1 MLVWYN
7 KIRIEMKINMKL
19 GYALTL
25 LISIGIFN
33 SCSGIFV
40 NHTNNNQNHKIVQKV
55 SYPIAD
61 TAYGTYLAAR
71 LAHIRQDY
79 SLAADYYI
87 KSINLGAKNPELY
100 SRVYLLLSSEGR
112 IEEAAKYAKKALEN
126 KDQNNFLHFVI
137 MANSANIGDYEQAHQ
152 SIQSIN
158 DKTYKS
164 AIAPLFEAWIYAA
177 ENNKDE
183 ALKQLETLKQEKSL
197 HSFYYMHRGM
207 INDYFN
213 DKESAQ
219 ADFDTI
225 IEDKNL
231 ELSFRSLQIISN
243 FYTRNSQQEKA
254 KSLIEKYYN
263 KNKKAKMLGELLKLT
278 QKVDKERTLPIIDT
292 PQKGLGEAIFN
303 IGTVFRNYQNDIAHI
318 FTALSLYL
326 NPQNEAAVLSSA
338 NLLEMNNRKN
348 EAIKQYQKINK
359 DSSLYFTAS
368 LKIATIYM
376 EKKENKKAL
385 KQLEM
390 LSNLYPDD
398 YNVLFNLGE
407 LNRVNGNH
415 IEAIKYYNKALKHLP
430 ESLKNDWTIYYA
442 LGISYEKSNQ
452 WEKAEDVLKQAL
464 KTSNRHPYILNYLGY
479 MWLENNQN
487 YNEALYMIFE
497 AYQQNPE
504 SGHIMDSL
512 GWALYRMG
520 KYNDA
525 IGVLEKAAE
534 YLPSNAIVCDHLGDV
549 YWQVGRENEARFQW
563 KHALTLKED
572 ADSLDKELINEKI
585 KNGAKRP
592 TAILFNEALLIE
604 RLKALDISN

>member
-1 MLVWYN
+1 MN
-7 KIRIEMKINMKL
+7 KNMKL

-25 LISIGIFN
+25 IIGIGIFN
-33 SCSGIFV
+33 SCSGIFI
-40 NHTNNNQNHKIVQKV
+40 NNSSNNQKITPKV

-71 LAHIRQDY
+71 LAHIRQNY

-126 KDQNNFLHFVI
+126 KDENNFLHFVI
-137 MANSANIGDYEQAHQ
+137 MANAVNNGDYVQAHK
-152 SIQSIN
+152 SVESVS

-164 AIAPLFEAWIYAA
+164 AIAPLFKAWIYAA
-177 ENNKDE
+177 EGNKKE
-183 ALKQLETLKQEKSL
+183 ALQQLEILKKEKSL

-207 INDYFN
+207 INDYFG
-213 DKESAQ
+213 DISSAQ

-225 IEDKNL
+225 IENKNL

-243 FYTRNSQQEKA
+243 FYTRNSQHEKA
-254 KSLIEKYYN
+254 QSLIEKYYN

-278 QKVDKERTLPIIDT
+278 QNINKERTLPLIDT

-303 IGTVFRNYQNDIAHI
+303 IGTIFRNYQNDIAHI
-318 FTALSLYL
+318 FTTLSLYL
-326 NPQNEAAVLSSA
+326 NPYNEAAILSSA
-338 NLLEMNNRKN
+338 NLLETNNRKN
-348 EAIKQYQKINK
+348 EAIKQYQKIEK
-359 DSSLYFTAS
+359 DSSLYFTAN

-376 EKKENKKAL
+376 ENKDNNKAL
-385 KQLEM
+385 QHLKM
-390 LSNLYPDD
+390 LANLYPDD

-407 LNRVNGNH
+407 LNRVNNNH
-415 IEAIKYYNKALKHLP
+415 VEAIKYYNEAINHLP
-430 ESLKNDWTIYYA
+430 EALKNDWTIYYA
-442 LGISYEKSNQ
+442 LGISYDKNDQ
-452 WEKAEDVLKQAL
+452 WDKAEDILKQAL
-464 KTSNRHPYILNYLGY
+464 ITSNRHPYILNYLGY
-479 MWLENNQN
+479 MWLERNQN

-549 YWQVGRENEARFQW
+549 YWQVGRETEARFQW

-572 ADSLDKELINEKI
+572 SESLDKKLINEKI
-585 KNGAKRP
+585 KNGAKKP
-592 TAILFNEALLIE
+592 TAIIFNEALLIE
-604 RLKALDISN
+604 RLKALDVSN